1 MIMNGHEPFED
12 IAEEDDDQVLIH
24 GIIDGYLVTNDGIIL
39 VDYKTDHLAAT
50 PAAIKQVVQKY
61 SGQLR
66 LYAEALNI
74 MQPIPVVQMGLYL
87 VELNEFVSIQGEGE
101 KSGDH

>member
-12 IAEEDDDQVLIH
+12 IAPDDNDQVLIH

-39 VDYKTDHLAAT
+39 VDYKTDHLAPT
-50 PAAIKQVVQKY
+50 PVAIKKVVQKY

-74 MQPIPVVQMGLYL
+74 MRPIPVVQMGLYL
-87 VELNEFVSIQGEGE
+87 VELREFVSIQGGDE